1 MIWRIIWL
9 WIAYLIILW
18 LLTDSWI
25 LPQLTKDQKYI
36 WFWIFFILTT
46 ILLNKMWYFKYKL
59 KNKDWIYKQQ
69 IEQISM
75 SKVRLVEYKIN
86 ENLIWMNL
94 HFNIWWLDIFC
105 YHSWEIKK
113 LWTRDLYFWY
123 DKVPLL
129 IQEWN
134 QEAFIILRPT
144 NWDLV
149 FSINHWTNFND
160 QVIWRIYQKKIID
173 FLIVEA
179 YSHILN
185 KWMQL
190 TEEELM
196 IINDFVWR
204 VDQFWN
210 YNDWWKFIN
219 SQQRNMNL
227 LQNMKEDIWN

>member
-227 LQNMKEDIWN
+227 LQNMKEDTWN